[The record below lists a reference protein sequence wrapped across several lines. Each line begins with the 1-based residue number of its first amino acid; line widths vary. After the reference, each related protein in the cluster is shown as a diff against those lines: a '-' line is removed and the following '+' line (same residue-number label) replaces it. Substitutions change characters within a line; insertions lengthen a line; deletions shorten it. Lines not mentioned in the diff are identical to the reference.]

1 MVKRSQRVEKKA
13 VEVNRGTWTA
23 EEDEKLMNYV
33 SAHGDKKWR
42 MLPAKAGL
50 KRCGKSCRLRWLN
63 YLRPG
68 IKRGNISED
77 EEDLII
83 RLHNLLGNRWSIIA
97 GRIPGRTDNE
107 IKNHWNTHLSK
118 RSLTIEDLNKKHNPG
133 IDNIDILPPTK
144 ITLTSSS
151 DTFPVTPVCQT
162 DQASDTNKNDVL
174 VDSWTDLSGPDFD
187 LEQFLSLLPMSD
199 LCPGSNGNE
208 LEFDDF
214 GIPRHD
220 SKQDSFRS
228 NDYNINYQECL
239 DSQVW
244 SCAFEYDDLDQFLD
258 CQS

>member
-1 MVKRSQRVEKKA
+1 MVKRSQRVGKKA

-118 RSLTIEDLNKKHNPG
+118 RSLTIDDLNNKQNPG
-133 IDNIDILPPTK
+133 LDNRDMLSPTK
-144 ITLTSSS
+144 ITQRS
-151 DTFPVTPVCQT
+151 TPT
-162 DQASDTNKNDVL
+162 HTNKNTNDEL
-174 VDSWTDLSGPDFD
+174 IDSWTDLPAPDFD

-199 LCPGSNGNE
+199 LCPGSNGNDLE
-208 LEFDDF
+208 LNDF
-214 GIPRHD
+214 GIPIND
-220 SKQDSFRS
+220 INQDSFRS
-228 NDYNINYQECL
+228 DDYNVNYQEFL

-244 SCAFEYDDLDQFLD
+244 SRAFEFDDIDQFLD
-258 CQS
+258 CQAYGSLCSPIAGQ